1 MMSGID
7 AIYTF
12 YRDSE
17 RTAFGFSYP
26 SFFFQ
31 IPEMKLKML
40 RRTAQQTFKL
50 LIANARISDVL
61 SAFGIK
67 NRHQLSLNVDIAVD
81 AFTVAGF
88 LDQFPAEIRMVIMLT
103 IVLRALNRIPES
115 TIGFRY

>member
-67 NRHQLSLNVDIAVD
+67 NRHQLSLSVDIPV

-88 LDQFPAEIRMVIMLT
+88 LGQFPAEIRMVIMLT
-103 IVLRALNRIPES
+103 IVLRALNRIPE
-115 TIGFRY
+115 